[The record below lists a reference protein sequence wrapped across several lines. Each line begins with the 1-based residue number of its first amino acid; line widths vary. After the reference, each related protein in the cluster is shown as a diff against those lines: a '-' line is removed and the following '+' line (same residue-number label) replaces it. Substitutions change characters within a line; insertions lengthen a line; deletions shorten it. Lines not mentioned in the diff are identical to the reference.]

1 MAPKHLDE
9 EALIRAS
16 YGVTDPQESAHLAG
30 CAECAAAIAAFDARR
45 LAAGRAG
52 DAVEQLPV
60 AFWERQRQ
68 AVLAGVKQPAAPAFR
83 PAAAAL
89 SVALLLLLAL
99 LVVGQIPLMPRT
111 APVRATQVSPLGPED
126 EQFLYEIHT
135 LVNRIEPRALA
146 PAALLLPDRKKEVQ
160 QQ

>member
-16 YGVTDPQESAHLAG
+16 YGAPDSREAAHLAA
-30 CAECAAAIAAFDARR
+30 CAECVAAVAAIDARR
-45 LAAGRAG
+45 LAASRAG

-68 AVLAGVKQPAAPAFR
+68 AVLTRVEQPAAPAFGR
-83 PAAAAL
+83 AAAVL
-89 SVALLLLLAL
+89 SVALLLLLAV
-99 LVVGQIPLMPRT
+99 LVVGQVPLIPKN
-111 APVRATQVSPLGPED
+111 AAVRSTEDSPLGPED